1 MSGFEVLDVIELDV
15 LLELVD
21 AHFEI
26 SNQKQSEW
34 WSYLEVIKLFTTWV
48 RSGGMKNRTQIFLC
62 TCKHIIVD
70 VPKNT

>member
-34 WSYLEVIKLFTTWV
+34 WSYLEVI
-48 RSGGMKNRTQIFLC
+48 QIVHDLS
-62 TCKHIIVD
+62 KKWGD
-70 VPKNT
+70 EA

>member
-26 SNQKQSEW
+26 SNQNQSEW
-34 WSYLEVIKLFTTWV
+34 WSYLEVI
-48 RSGGMKNRTQIFLC
+48 QIVHDLS
-62 TCKHIIVD
+62 KKWGD
-70 VPKNT
+70 EE